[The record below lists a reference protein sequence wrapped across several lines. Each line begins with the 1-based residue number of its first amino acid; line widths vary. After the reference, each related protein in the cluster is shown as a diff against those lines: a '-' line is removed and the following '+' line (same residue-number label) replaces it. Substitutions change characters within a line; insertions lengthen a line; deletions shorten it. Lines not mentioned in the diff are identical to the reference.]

1 MVHVKENH
9 LEWALK
15 HLLRFY
21 DSDFYPK
28 LFEFQAI
35 SHDWQ
40 QVKDHVLSLDL
51 ETYVPKSPVINLA
64 PKPNGNYR
72 IAHQLDPID
81 SLIYTA
87 LIREV
92 CEIVEGYRIPEV
104 DEIACSYRIKPDL
117 EGSFFSENA
126 TGWDTYCSR
135 SEQLSEQYKTG
146 YVIVA
151 DITDFY
157 NQIYTHRVQNLLEEA
172 GKGACDE
179 QAVAIE
185 NFLLGLNKKT
195 SRGIPVGP
203 APSIV
208 LAELIMASID
218 SKIQTYTS
226 DFVRYV
232 DDIRIF
238 FHKREDAVFELHELT
253 QYLYSYHRL
262 VFSGEKTKI
271 RSVKFFSENNLRNE
285 EQVENQAII
294 AKAENLATE
303 KLDDLFE
310 DVSPY
315 SHFFYDY
322 DEEYEKALAE
332 IMENEQFKLLSNTY
346 YEMFGKAILSPPT
359 DYALLRHLLRKAAK
373 YRVRTFVTLL
383 LDNFEKLLP
392 VIREAIIYLNRVINK
407 QVVDSH
413 TRQFESILA
422 AHYMHLPFV
431 NLWVSYLLQNPSFG
445 EVKLP
450 TGYKPLGS
458 VRAKALIALR
468 QYDATW
474 VRGFRDGIDVLGP
487 WDKRA
492 VLHASSLLPYD
503 EMKAWVEV
511 VGASGDIIDKAISSL
526 LISEKKA
533 GKQGAKW
540 QSNKAN
546 AADAKSRAAD

>member
-1 MVHVKENH
+1 MVHVKDNH

-15 HLLRFY
+15 HLLKYY

-104 DEIACSYRIKPDL
+104 DEIVCSYRIKPDL
-117 EGSFFSENA
+117 EGSFFSEHD

-135 SEQLSEQYKTG
+135 SEQLAEKYKAG

-157 NQIYTHRVQNLLEEA
+157 NQVYTHRVQNLLEEA

-179 QAVAIE
+179 QAIAIE
-185 NFLLGLNKKT
+185 KFLLGLNKKT

-218 SKIQTYTS
+218 CKIQTYTS

-238 FHKREDAVFELHELT
+238 FHKREDVVFALHELT

-271 RSVKFFSENNLRNE
+271 MPVKFFRENHLRNE
-285 EQVENQAII
+285 EQEENQAII
-294 AKAENLATE
+294 ANAENLATE
-303 KLDDLFE
+303 KLDDLFK

-315 SHFFYDY
+315 SHLFYDY

-332 IMENEQFKLLSNTY
+332 IMENEQFTLLSKTY
-346 YEMFGKAILSPPT
+346 YVMFDKAILSSPA

-373 YRVRTFVTLL
+373 YRIRAFVTLL
-383 LDNFEKLLP
+383 LDNFENLLP
-392 VIREAIIYLNRVINK
+392 VLREAVIYLNRVINK
-407 QVVDSH
+407 QVVANHKS
-413 TRQFESILA
+413 QFESILA
-422 AHYMHLPFV
+422 AHYMRLPFV

-450 TGYKPLGS
+450 TGYESIGS
-458 VRAKALIALR
+458 VRGKALIALR
-468 QYDATW
+468 QHDATW

-492 VLHASSLLPYD
+492 VLHSSSVLSHD
-503 EMKAWVEV
+503 EMKAWVDA
-511 VGASGDIIDKAISSL
+511 VGASGDIIDKAISSF
-526 LISEKKA
+526 LISERKA
-533 GKQGAKW
+533 VKQ
-540 QSNKAN
+540 
-546 AADAKSRAAD
+546 DAT